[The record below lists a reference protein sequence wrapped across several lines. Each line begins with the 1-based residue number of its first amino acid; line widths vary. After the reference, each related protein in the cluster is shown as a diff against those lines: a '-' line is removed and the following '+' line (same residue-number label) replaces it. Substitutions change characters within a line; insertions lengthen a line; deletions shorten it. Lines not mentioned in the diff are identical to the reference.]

1 MDGTIS
7 NINVKSGHE
16 NDLLES
22 MGEMN
27 QEGILAWFLMRPD
40 DKNADLVGE
49 AVFESKEAYISNAN
63 SPEQHEAFV
72 KMMEYLVVEPTWTDG
87 EYIAGEMV

>member
-1 MDGTIS
+1 MYGTIF
-7 NINVKSGHE
+7 IIKAKSGHE

-22 MGEMN
+22 MGERTP
-27 QEGILAWFLMRPD
+27 EGMLAWFLMRAD
-40 DKNADLVGE
+40 DKNADLVGV
-49 AVFESKEAYISNAN
+49 AVFESKEAYIASAN

-72 KMMEYLVVEPTWTDG
+72 KMMEHLVAEPTWTDG